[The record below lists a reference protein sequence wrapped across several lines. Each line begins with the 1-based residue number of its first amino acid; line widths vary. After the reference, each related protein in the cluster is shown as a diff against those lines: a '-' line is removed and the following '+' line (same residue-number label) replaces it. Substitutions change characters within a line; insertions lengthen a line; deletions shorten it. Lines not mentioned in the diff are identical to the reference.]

1 MQEKIV
7 NQDFIGKSIL
17 SDIKLRWII
26 VLIGGTF
33 FIGYVFLVHIQF
45 LFLTVAIVILSILFN
60 IIMNVYYK
68 YFLLHPIFYSYITGF
83 FDISVASFAI
93 FFTGGINSPL
103 FLLYYIIIL
112 DACFEFWAKKIFLYL
127 TAFAALSFIFIYIL
141 STKTFLQSDILN
153 ISIKIFF
160 LVFASVIFY
169 FISSTFNEQYKK
181 LLEISSEKEKLYN
194 ELVETNKNLETKIK
208 NAIEKLEKSNIML
221 VKKNITLLA
230 AHEIYKSANEIR
242 TKEELLDVVLNTLI
256 PLMKGSGG
264 LVLSINK
271 EKNLARIENFKQVS
285 AFYDVKKGEEFEISS
300 QDKLFEITN
309 TKKAVICENL
319 QNLQGVNDYFFHNFL
334 KDGSCIATPLIQRNK
349 VKNIIIIFNRNT
361 DAYTRADIELMEL
374 LGEQIGI
381 LIYSRELYDELR
393 KRANELEKII
403 DVTLKTETSLKED
416 EIINIALAEAI
427 KNIYID
433 SSGVVILQDNSNIL
447 KIKAQYGFS
456 DEILNKTVDR
466 NSICGWVCKNNKNIN
481 IRNIEEID
489 MYNKDC
495 DYLYIK
501 KYAIGASIHIKNN
514 IIGAIFMT
522 RDTVHFDKEDVY
534 SLNILSN
541 YMGSALESAKLYEN
555 IKKDYLNTIY
565 ALAAAVDAKDHYTH
579 GHSTTVMKYAVK
591 IAQAIGLP
599 EDQVETIKYAALLHD
614 IGKIGISENIINKPS
629 KLTKEEYAIMKMHPQ
644 LGANIV
650 SKIDALKDLIPLILS
665 HHEWINGAGYPLG
678 LRGEEIP
685 LGAKIISIA
694 DAYST
699 MTSKR
704 PYREIMGTDYALKEL
719 KKFAGIQFDAELVDV
734 FIKIIEKEQEQE
746 KEQEKAKEKKRIR
759 IKMDEN
765 AKDELNKDDKF
776 YS

>member
-1 MQEKIV
+1 MQKKIV
-7 NQDFIGKSIL
+7 TSDFLEKSIL
-17 SDIKLRWII
+17 SDIKLRWLI
-26 VLIGGTF
+26 VLIGGAF
-33 FIGYVFLVHIQF
+33 FIGYVFFVHIKF
-45 LFLTVAIVILSILFN
+45 LPLTLIIVILSVLFN
-60 IIMNVYYK
+60 LIINFYFR
-68 YFLLHPIFYSYITGF
+68 YFLNHPIFYSYLTGF
-83 FDISVASFAI
+83 FDISVASVAI

-103 FLLYYIIIL
+103 YLLYYIIIL
-112 DACFEFWAKKIFLYL
+112 DACFEFWAKKIFLHL
-127 TAFAALSFIFIYIL
+127 TAYAAISFIFIYLL
-141 STKTFLQSDILN
+141 SAKAFWQPDILAV
-153 ISIKIFF
+153 SIKIFF
-160 LVFASVIFY
+160 LFFACITFY
-169 FISSTFNEQYKK
+169 FISRTFSEQYEK
-181 LLEISSEKEKLYN
+181 LLELSKEKEKLYN
-194 ELVETNKNLETKIK
+194 ELVETNKNLEIKIK
-208 NAIEKLEKSNIML
+208 NAVGKLEKSNIML
-221 VKKNITLLA
+221 IKKNITLLA

-242 TKEELLDVVLNTLI
+242 TKGELLDVVLNTLI

-264 LVLSINK
+264 LVLSINR
-271 EKNLARIENFKQVS
+271 EKNFARVENFKQVS
-285 AFYDVKKGEEFEISS
+285 AFYDVKAGEEFKISS

-309 TKKAVICENL
+309 TKKAIICENL
-319 QNLQGVNDYFFHNFL
+319 NEINDYFFHNFL
-334 KDGSCIATPLIQRNK
+334 KEGSYIATPLIQRNK
-349 VKNIIIIFNRNT
+349 VKHLIIIFNKNPN
-361 DAYTRADIELMEL
+361 AYSRADIELMEL

-381 LIYSRELYDELR
+381 LLYSRELYDELR

-403 DVTLKTETSLKED
+403 DVTLKTETSLKEN
-416 EIINIALAEAI
+416 EIINIALTESI
-427 KNIYID
+427 KNIYLD

-447 KIKAQYGFS
+447 KIKAQSGFS
-456 DEILNKTVDR
+456 DEILGKVIDR
-466 NSICGWVCKNNKNIN
+466 ESICGWVCKNNKNIN

-489 MYNKDC
+489 IYNKDY

-501 KYAIGASIHIKNN
+501 KYAIGAPIHIKNN
-514 IIGAIFMT
+514 VIGAIFIS
-522 RDTVHFDKEDVY
+522 RDTSHFDKEDVY

-579 GHSTTVMKYAVK
+579 GHSTTVMKYSVK

-599 EDQVETIKYAALLHD
+599 EDKVETIKYAALLHD

-678 LRGEEIP
+678 LRGDEIP

-704 PYREIMGTDYALKEL
+704 PYREIMGTEYALKEL
-719 KKFAGIQFDAELVDV
+719 KKYAGIQFDAELVDV
-734 FIKIIEKEQEQE
+734 FVKIIEKEQEQE
-746 KEQEKAKEKKRIR
+746 KEQEKTKEKKRIR

-765 AKDELNKDDKF
+765 VKNELNKDEKF